1 MNVLLAK
8 VSCDTPFF
16 RLRLIKPQKP
26 LEHGKPKP
34 SEMLRGEIVL
44 VFWALNSS
52 LKICLKTVSSEP
64 KKLNKK

>member
-34 SEMLRGEIVL
+34 LKRLRGRYCIGFLGTQKRVENL
-44 VFWALNSS
+44 PKAQFPLSK
-52 LKICLKTVSSEP
+52 KIK
-64 KKLNKK
+64 